1 MVIRYTTKRSGRVM
15 GIYNP
20 YACAATILRLF
31 ENQRGFLI
39 EEEKLVVVVV
49 SIAPLR
55 LLFSL
60 PFFRHRT
67 SILGLCTASG
77 VPVS

>member
-1 MVIRYTTKRSGRVM
+1 MYITPTT
-15 GIYNP
+15 
-20 YACAATILRLF
+20 RLF
-31 ENQRGFLI
+31 ENQIGFVKD
-39 EEEKLVVVVV
+39 EEVVIVLVVF
-49 SIAPLR
+49 IASLMQ
-55 LLFSL
+55 LISL